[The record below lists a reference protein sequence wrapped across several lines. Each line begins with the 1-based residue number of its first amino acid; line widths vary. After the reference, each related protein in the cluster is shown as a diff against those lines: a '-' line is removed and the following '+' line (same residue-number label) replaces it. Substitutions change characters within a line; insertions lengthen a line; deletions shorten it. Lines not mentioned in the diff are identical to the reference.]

1 MMSSQNTTG
10 GAFTAIGAPG
20 ASRWSGKWRRG
31 EEGKEIG
38 GMEGK
43 VGGKGQTGKGIE
55 GEGVM
60 VFCYIKIILMPLMP
74 SLGRIFRAT
83 VGTTT
88 FQSTTS
94 GAGTIE
100 NGFQGYAV
108 ASGRILQKTTEGI
121 LVRLAGMSY

>member
-1 MMSSQNTTG
+1 M
-10 GAFTAIGAPG
+10 
-20 ASRWSGKWRRG
+20 
-31 EEGKEIG
+31 
-38 GMEGK
+38 
-43 VGGKGQTGKGIE
+43 GGKGQTGKGIE

-83 VGTTT
+83 AGTTT

-121 LVRLAGMSY
+121 LVGLAGMSY